1 MYAVFRS
8 GGKQY
13 RASEGERVRVE
24 RLDAQ
29 EGDTV
34 EFDQILMIGDGADV
48 KLGAPLVQ
56 DSYVKGVV
64 TSQGR
69 GKKVVVTK
77 FKRRKNYK
85 RIMGHR
91 QHYTEVQITSI
102 GAEAPAVQAK
112 ASRAGK
118 AKAAK
123 ATEAKAP
130 KSSQAKAPS
139 TAKATVAKTGKA
151 KAPST
156 AKATVAKTGKAK
168 APSTAKTTAKKT
180 SKAKAPSATKTT
192 AKKTSKAKAPSA
204 TKTTAKK
211 TSKAKAPSATK
222 TTAKKQARQELR
234 KPPRQKRRKRASRA
248 MRTWASPPE
257 RAGVQIWHTKGRRQF
272 QERPRLGIQT
282 AGYQAVC
289 R

>member
-34 EFDQILMIGDGADV
+34 EFDQILMVGDGADV

-56 DSYVKGVV
+56 DSHVKGVV
-64 TSQGR
+64 TFQGR

-112 ASRAGK
+112 AS
-118 AKAAK
+118 K
-123 ATEAKAP
+123 ATEARAP
-130 KSSQAKAPS
+130 KSSQAKAPG
-139 TAKATVAKTGKA
+139 TAKATAAKAGQAKAPSAAKATAAKTGKA
-151 KAPST
+151 RAP
-156 AKATVAKTGKAK
+156 KATKAK
-168 APSTAKTTAKKT
+168 APKTGKVSDADVGEST
-180 SKAKAPSATKTT
+180 
-192 AKKTSKAKAPSA
+192 
-204 TKTTAKK
+204 
-211 TSKAKAPSATK
+211 
-222 TTAKKQARQELR
+222 
-234 KPPRQKRRKRASRA
+234 
-248 MRTWASPPE
+248 
-257 RAGVQIWHTKGRRQF
+257 
-272 QERPRLGIQT
+272 
-282 AGYQAVC
+282 
-289 R
+289 

>member
-34 EFDQILMIGDGADV
+34 EFEQILMIGDGADV
-48 KLGAPLVQ
+48 TLGAPLVQ
-56 DSYVKGVV
+56 DSFVKGVV

-102 GAEAPAVQAK
+102 GAEAPEVKAK
-112 ASRAGK
+112 AS
-118 AKAAK
+118 KAAK
-123 ATEAKAP
+123 ATAA
-130 KSSQAKAPS
+130 
-139 TAKATVAKTGKA
+139 
-151 KAPST
+151 
-156 AKATVAKTGKAK
+156 
-168 APSTAKTTAKKT
+168 KT
-180 SKAKAPSATKTT
+180 SKAKVSKAAKATAAKTTKAKAPRAAKATAAKTTKTKAPRAAKATAAKTTKAKASKATKTT
-192 AKKTSKAKAPSA
+192 AAKTTKAKASKATKATAAKTTKAKAP
-204 TKTTAKK
+204 KTG
-211 TSKAKAPSATK
+211 KASDADVGESN
-222 TTAKKQARQELR
+222 
-234 KPPRQKRRKRASRA
+234 
-248 MRTWASPPE
+248 
-257 RAGVQIWHTKGRRQF
+257 
-272 QERPRLGIQT
+272 
-282 AGYQAVC
+282 
-289 R
+289 